1 MLPKERL
8 AQIVEME
15 AILNESTDFLA
26 EAQWFLE
33 KWQTF
38 LPKMKFLEK
47 YYFSGD
53 WRDDYEAY
61 EQGKIPKDQPCG
73 VLSEDLIFNAS
84 ADQQRL
90 AIEYL
95 KVITVILDH

>member
-8 AQIVEME
+8 AKIAEME
-15 AILNESTDFLA
+15 AVLNESTDFLA
-26 EAQWFLE
+26 EAQRLLE
-33 KWQTF
+33 KWQAF
-38 LPKMKFLEK
+38 LPKMKSLEQ
-47 YYFSGD
+47 YYFTGD

-73 VLSEDLIFNAS
+73 ILSEDLIFNAS

-95 KVITVILDH
+95 KVLTAILDH